1 MCAVEGSMVV
11 SSAEAESIGVTFV
24 KTDLSFAA
32 LFALSRSPQSTHLMK
47 FFKPEHAL
55 LPFNASSNVHGSNRQ
70 CFHQTARNSCRG
82 HVKK

>member
-32 LFALSRSPQSTHLMK
+32 LFALSRSPPSTHLMK

-55 LPFNASSNVHGSNRQ
+55 LPFNASSYVHGSNRQ
-70 CFHQTARNSCRG
+70 CFHQKARNSCRG